1 MEKMLKEKMSKV
13 ADDLDEILQYVQ
25 INGLTNEQFVLD
37 FLDEVNKMSVAF

>member
-13 ADDLDEILQYVQ
+13 IDDLDEILQYVQ